1 MLEQGAIFLSERQKD
16 SRIHYEAGLA
26 PSCSPAALW
35 TEYFA
40 AGCTAS
46 EKQLDFLREG
56 LAPSCSPAAQISY
69 GMHRTAEDAGEN
81 VTSPPHPP
89 NTARHFP
96 LKGKACKPLS
106 GSTAAQTLW
115 EKPSIRPL
123 TPPVRPAARPAPG
136 GTDRSRACQNSRH
149 IPSARRARTATDTP
163 RPTTAAAQNTP
174 RIAASAFHPLSS
186 AKLLCIRITFSISLY
201 SLE

>member
-1 MLEQGAIFLSERQKD
+1 MESKFIPVRGN
-16 SRIHYEAGLA
+16 
-26 PSCSPAALW
+26 PSSPTKNTDYPFGW
-35 TEYFA
+35 SVF
-40 AGCTAS
+40 
-46 EKQLDFLREG
+46 FM
-56 LAPSCSPAAQISY
+56 PSP
-69 GMHRTAEDAGEN
+69 GGN
-81 VTSPPHPP
+81 VR
-89 NTARHFP
+89 AVRRLP

-174 RIAASAFHPLSS
+174 RIAASAFPLSFV
-186 AKLLCIRITFSISLY
+186 KLLCIWITFDLSLY